1 MPARGKKLWAGI
13 INNHQEETMLDQVV
27 KAYSRPRGSPAL
39 RQCCDSYICPVCTQV
54 VELTDYRQVLWHQ
67 QPGHQPMDLEA

>member
-1 MPARGKKLWAGI
+1 
-13 INNHQEETMLDQVV
+13 MLDQVV